1 MRIAIASLDAVPATI
16 AEWKPTALVSVYS
29 PSSPDPLP
37 AWDGPRL
44 ALPFSDIEDVRPSR
58 PSRHAIQHRR
68 ATPFTADH
76 LEAFLD
82 FILHHRQGRILIH
95 CVAGLGR
102 SPALAIVALATVGG
116 LKPHYAGLM
125 VARAAPHASPNRL
138 VLRHAEAAIEGMPIA
153 GPCERL
159 FPYARS
165 ARGAEGPRL
174 GWREVE
180 DPLSP
185 DMRWGHGVGAGLSSA
200 VEDGHH
206 PPAGGGGGGVSRVLP
221 KGAQVPQ
228 FASARACLL
237 GNTFSGSAPPG
248 NAPPGAE
255 IAVDGPH
262 LPRARASLSGPLM
275 SSPLSGPHPADH
287 GDPSPEIG
295 PHLGDGVR
303 TSDGGGADHA
313 ASACR
318 GGGAS

>member
-206 PPAGGGGGGVSRVLP
+206 PRPGVGVGGCHGSSRRVRKSLNSPRRGRAYWATLFRGPHPRKCPARGRNRGRW
-221 KGAQVPQ
+221 
-228 FASARACLL
+228 
-237 GNTFSGSAPPG
+237 SAPPS
-248 NAPPGAE
+248 
-255 IAVDGPH
+255 
-262 LPRARASLSGPLM
+262 RARLSAGL
-275 SSPLSGPHPADH
+275 
-287 GDPSPEIG
+287 
-295 PHLGDGVR
+295 
-303 TSDGGGADHA
+303 
-313 ASACR
+313 
-318 GGGAS
+318 